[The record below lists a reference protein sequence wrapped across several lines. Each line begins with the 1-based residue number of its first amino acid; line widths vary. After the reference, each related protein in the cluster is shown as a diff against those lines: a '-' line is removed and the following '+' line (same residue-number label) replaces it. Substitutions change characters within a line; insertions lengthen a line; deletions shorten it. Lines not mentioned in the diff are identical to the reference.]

1 MHCAAARNFVST
13 MFVHSSSLMPSCQ
26 RRGYLQSSPCGSSIH
41 PRPLA
46 CTAWSTS
53 CTLVDRRKR
62 RQVRFVLC
70 LLSSSHNDIRARRC
84 WRKICA
90 TRRGVESAGK
100 RVGKLTC
107 KRKKRSVHVN
117 LRLEMWNNRISAF
130 RVRSTRSV
138 ANFSL
143 C

>member
-13 MFVHSSSLMPSCQ
+13 LFVHSSSLMPSCQ
-26 RRGYLQSSPCGSSIH
+26 RRGYLQSSPSGSSIH

-46 CTAWSTS
+46 CTASSTS

-62 RQVRFVLC
+62 RQVPSVLC
-70 LLSSSHNDIRARRC
+70 LLSSSDDDNLARRC

-90 TRRGVESAGK
+90 TPRGGESAGK

-107 KRKKRSVHVN
+107 KRKKRSVRVN
-117 LRLEMWNNRISAF
+117 LRPEVWNNRISAF
-130 RVRSTRSV
+130 CVPSTRSV
-138 ANFSL
+138 ANFFL